1 MVMWYK
7 LNELPSGPQSQASGS
22 NSWSHAAILLLINTY
37 QDHAEDFKS
46 SLIKKNEVWKR
57 TANEMASMGYT
68 YTPDACD
75 KRIRALKYR
84 YRAICGNNQKMGRG
98 HSTWEYFEPMQTLLT
113 SDPAVA
119 PLRTVASLT
128 ADGDK
133 NTLMEGV
140 FRPIR
145 SSTPTMT
152 STPST
157 SEPSEESGSAALT
170 PTITARSKIRKRGGE
185 SESPRWFKIILRSNP
200 DK

>member
-1 MVMWYK
+1 MYAYK
-7 LNELPSGPQSQASGS
+7 NIWLLFIESQ
-22 NSWSHAAILLLINTY
+22 L
-37 QDHAEDFKS
+37 ECFF
-46 SLIKKNEVWKR
+46 
-57 TANEMASMGYT
+57 
-68 YTPDACD
+68 P
-75 KRIRALKYR
+75 
-84 YRAICGNNQKMGRG
+84 
-98 HSTWEYFEPMQTLLT
+98 
-113 SDPAVA
+113 
-119 PLRTVASLT
+119 
-128 ADGDK
+128 DGDK
-133 NTLMEGV
+133 NTSMEGV